1 MGSGRPAAGGG
12 LDPHPA
18 DPAGNG
24 PHLEHLSGSGPGRPS
39 GPERRVPRLEWLSDG
54 LLAILPPLVGW
65 LIGLA
70 GELGGRI
77 ALLLAL
83 ACAQSLALMWSRR
96 FPLTVLGV
104 VIGLEVALALMK
116 MPVLVAPLVAAS
128 RLGAWG
134 RGDRRVFGVVAVLA
148 LLLTGLP
155 VTLLTIGDP
164 LRVVAVYTAI
174 AVLFVGFW
182 AVGRVDGRQR
192 DRIRELQARSRLLE
206 EERAEAER
214 RAAER
219 ERALLARELHDILNH
234 SVTTMVV
241 DAEAGADTGEGME
254 ETLRRVARTGRESLA
269 ELRRLLG
276 VLREAPPGH
285 NPLAPPPKLD
295 QLDALVAAAPPGG
308 PRVLLARRGEVRQVD
323 ASIEL
328 AAYRV
333 VQEALT
339 NVARHAGPVEVRVL
353 LDYAPARLTIRVT
366 NPVRDTAGTIGNG
379 AGVGLIGMRERVE
392 LLGGSVRAGR
402 DGGAFEVCATLPLR
416 SGS

>member
-1 MGSGRPAAGGG
+1 MGAGHPAAGGK
-12 LDPHPA
+12 LVA
-18 DPAGNG
+18 DPQDPA
-24 PHLEHLSGSGPGRPS
+24 
-39 GPERRVPRLEWLSDG
+39 ERHTHLEWLSEA
-54 LLAILPPLVGW
+54 LLSVLPPLAGW

-70 GELGGRI
+70 GELGDEL
-77 ALLLAL
+77 AVLLAL
-83 ACAQSLALMWSRR
+83 AGAQSVALMWSRR

-104 VIGLEVALALMK
+104 VVCLELTLALLK
-116 MPVLVAPLVAAS
+116 MPVMVGPLVAAS

-134 RGDRRVFGVVAVLA
+134 RGNRRVIGVVAVLA

-155 VTLLTIGDP
+155 ITLFAIGDP

-182 AVGRVDGRQR
+182 TVGRVDGRQR
-192 DRIRELQARSRLLE
+192 DRIRALQTRSRLLE
-206 EERAEAER
+206 AERAQAER

-241 DAEAGADTGEGME
+241 DAEAGADTRDSME
-254 ETLRRVARTGRESLA
+254 DTLRRVAHTGRESLA

-285 NPLAPPPKLD
+285 DPLTPPPKLD
-295 QLDALVAAAPPGG
+295 QLDALVAALPPGG
-308 PRVLLARRGEVRQVD
+308 PRVLMTRRGHVRQVD

-339 NVARHAGPVEVRVL
+339 NVAKHAGPVEVRVL
-353 LDYAPARLTIRVT
+353 LAYEPARLTIRVT
-366 NPVRDTAGTIGNG
+366 NPVRGTSGTIGNG
-379 AGVGLIGMRERVE
+379 AGVGLVGMRERVE
-392 LLGGSVRAGR
+392 LLGGSVRVCDDRGV
-402 DGGAFEVCATLPLR
+402 FEVCATLPLR
-416 SGS
+416 SLS